1 MSRYAPTRGLW
12 RGYFRFPNNGE
23 THIAGQA
30 HPASSEFLAPMRIS
44 APVLHSPTAPL
55 PDNSIMGLFA
65 QSGPIETGINL
76 PMPALTDPE
85 AIGRLCRQLPNHAAF
100 EGLII
105 EVNGAELIRSLDPA
119 MRPQDSF
126 ASTRLLSL
134 SMMPG
139 RSGSRLPTLATFRS
153 SSSRSAEN
161 LSPDVPRI
169 D

>member
-1 MSRYAPTRGLW
+1 
-12 RGYFRFPNNGE
+12 
-23 THIAGQA
+23 
-30 HPASSEFLAPMRIS
+30 
-44 APVLHSPTAPL
+44 
-55 PDNSIMGLFA
+55 MGLFA

-85 AIGRLCRQLPNHAAF
+85 AIGRLCRRLPNHAAL